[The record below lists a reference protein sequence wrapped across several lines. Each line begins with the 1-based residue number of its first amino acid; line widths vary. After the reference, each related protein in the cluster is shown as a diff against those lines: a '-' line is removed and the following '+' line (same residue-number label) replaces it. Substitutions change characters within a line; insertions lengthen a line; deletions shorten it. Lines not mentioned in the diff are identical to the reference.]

1 MKLAIYG
8 DSYGA
13 NSDEG
18 TWPRLLHNSLGVS
31 QFDNYCLDGSST
43 EYSYLRFLETY
54 NSYDMII
61 FIWTSPNRSSV
72 VTDDNGIF
80 KHHAII
86 HPTFDIKDII
96 NFHNEYLKK
105 YPKYFSPMESRLL
118 NHIKHESI
126 MAKSVYNNRHS
137 IYFKAMRDSVKYHF
151 PNVIN
156 LEAFGNASIYRI
168 THADAY
174 LQGITGYLFEEDTSV
189 RKNHLTYKQN
199 SEVANYLF
207 QHIKDKKIDIAE
219 TFKDP
224 LKYYTMSKNIKESG
238 FLKRG

>member
-1 MKLAIYG
+1 MFKSTADNKNYAKHFEKFLDNENFPFKL
-8 DSYGA
+8 D
-13 NSDEG
+13 
-18 TWPRLLHNSLGVS
+18 
-31 QFDNYCLDGSST
+31 
-43 EYSYLRFLETY
+43 
-54 NSYDMII
+54 
-61 FIWTSPNRSSV
+61 
-72 VTDDNGIF
+72 
-80 KHHAII
+80 
-86 HPTFDIKDII
+86 
-96 NFHNEYLKK
+96 
-105 YPKYFSPMESRLL
+105 
-118 NHIKHESI
+118 
-126 MAKSVYNNRHS
+126 KSVYNNRHS